1 MTLDLYTSL
10 SLAGG
15 LISLI
20 LAPLGCLLLWQR
32 KSLLSDSLSHASF
45 LGMSIA
51 YVFKFPLALG
61 VALSSL
67 AVLSTMKSLFKQ
79 SSLKMDVWLNLIA
92 VSALGLGGM
101 LLSLYPTSLHLESLF
116 YGDFLLLSFSDLFV
130 LFGLLIGVYAFLK
143 YFYRAILLSSLNE
156 DLAHIHNLNTKAFN
170 FCFIAL
176 LLLVLSLTL
185 KLVGVLL
192 VSGMM
197 LLPSAW
203 SVLWSKNPKEM
214 LIFSS
219 FYSFICFQG
228 GLFSAYYLDLAASQC
243 VIVMAFIGYVV
254 SLGINRVSRKNS

>member
-1 MTLDLYTSL
+1 MWLWGKVITSFALMVTCVVKDALKPFKTINYINLYLLPLNPTIIITTIAMTLDLYTSL

-92 VSALGLGGM
+92 VS
-101 LLSLYPTSLHLESLF
+101 
-116 YGDFLLLSFSDLFV
+116 
-130 LFGLLIGVYAFLK
+130 
-143 YFYRAILLSSLNE
+143 
-156 DLAHIHNLNTKAFN
+156 
-170 FCFIAL
+170 
-176 LLLVLSLTL
+176 
-185 KLVGVLL
+185 
-192 VSGMM
+192 
-197 LLPSAW
+197 
-203 SVLWSKNPKEM
+203 
-214 LIFSS
+214 
-219 FYSFICFQG
+219 
-228 GLFSAYYLDLAASQC
+228 
-243 VIVMAFIGYVV
+243 
-254 SLGINRVSRKNS
+254 